1 MAQTDKALVIIALVL
16 GVLDVVNIRGP
27 LERYSL
33 AGLAVIL
40 LAIVELH
47 RGGVLSY

>member
-1 MAQTDKALVIIALVL
+1 MAQTDKALVVALVF
-16 GVLDVVNIRGP
+16 GILDVVNIRGP
-27 LERYSL
+27 LARYAL

-47 RGGVLSY
+47 RGGVLAY